1 MTLFNAIRMDLDDF
15 FLAIQFAKKDRC
27 KVAGVKK
34 VRSCIYPISFFII
47 EYSRYKN
54 IMNDTILIILGS
66 FIQ

>member
-34 VRSCIYPISFFII
+34 VRSCIYPIS
-47 EYSRYKN
+47 
-54 IMNDTILIILGS
+54 
-66 FIQ
+66 